1 VNDTGIGISAEAQEK
16 IFLKFSQ
23 ADASTTRRYGGT
35 GLGLAISKN
44 LVELMG
50 GTLTLESEQGK
61 GSRFTVAL
69 RLPISTSS
77 SGIASERSHMW
88 EARILVVGHRA
99 AETHQIARYLERVGL
114 RHQIAATPEEA
125 VIRLWEGRLVGD
137 SFSVVLVPEDIP
149 GSAWAFSHAIRSDP
163 ENQGTALVL
172 IQSDQN
178 AGGRPSAAERDFSA
192 VIEAPLDANK
202 LFEALAAVCA
212 APRHPLPPTPLP
224 EPREQSKFAA
234 RAQVL
239 IVEDNLINQK
249 VARSLME
256 RMGYE
261 VEVAANGLEGVQK
274 WERGSYDLILMDCQM
289 PEMDGYEATREI
301 RIREAGQR
309 HTAIVA
315 VTANNMTG
323 DREKCFAAGMD
334 AFVSKPIKVESLTGV
349 LENLL
354 GSKVESASIIS

>member
-1 VNDTGIGISAEAQEK
+1 
-16 IFLKFSQ
+16 
-23 ADASTTRRYGGT
+23 
-35 GLGLAISKN
+35 
-44 LVELMG
+44 
-50 GTLTLESEQGK
+50 
-61 GSRFTVAL
+61 
-69 RLPISTSS
+69 
-77 SGIASERSHMW
+77 
-88 EARILVVGHRA
+88 
-99 AETHQIARYLERVGL
+99 
-114 RHQIAATPEEA
+114 
-125 VIRLWEGRLVGD
+125 
-137 SFSVVLVPEDIP
+137 
-149 GSAWAFSHAIRSDP
+149 
-163 ENQGTALVL
+163 
-172 IQSDQN
+172 
-178 AGGRPSAAERDFSA
+178 
-192 VIEAPLDANK
+192 LDANK